1 MKIQVELKK
10 WGNSLGLRIPYQIA
24 HNLKIAENSKVNLEI
39 EGDRLI
45 IEKDRTLPDLDEIL
59 DSIPDGFE
67 YPEDVADFV
76 ESESSGEESI

>member
-45 IEKDRTLPDLDEIL
+45 IEKTMPDLDEIL
-59 DSIPDGFE
+59 DSIPEGFE
-67 YPEDVADFV
+67 YPEDIADFV
-76 ESESSGEESI
+76 ESESAGEEGI

>member
-1 MKIQVELKK
+1 MKIQVKLKK

-24 HNLKIAENSKVNLEI
+24 HNLKITENSKVNLAI

-45 IEKDRTLPDLDEIL
+45 IEKEETMPDLDEIL

-67 YPEDVADFV
+67 YPEDVFDFV
-76 ESESSGEESI
+76 ESESAGEENI